1 MLPPR
6 SRRILTLA
14 LPLLVGA
21 GALYAARP
29 PMLLHA
35 QVRQEMRPRPRPP
48 IWPEPPVWRRP
59 PVWLPPFQQMLAID
73 SVHIRTAIAGG
84 VAQTEVEQTW
94 RNDTDRAQE
103 GSYLFPLPEGAT
115 VSDFAL
121 YDGDRKMAGR
131 LLDRDQAADTYEGI
145 VRRQRDPALLRY
157 VGRGAYE
164 VKLYPVPPHATR
176 KVTLKYAEALPTEGG
191 DARKYVYSFL
201 GGTLGGGAAGGP
213 LPRET
218 TVQVTLQDDA
228 SLANIYS
235 PTHDVSIRRTGD
247 KAATVSWE
255 AKDARVKDDFILY
268 YSTVRHDPVGL
279 GLLAYNVSLP
289 GPRLAAFTPGAEG
302 KRDSGYFLLM
312 ASPKMAALDAPA
324 LPKRVVLVLDRSGS
338 MAGPKIEQA
347 RNALAYVLQN
357 LRPTDEFNV
366 MTFNESNDIL
376 SANGLLRA
384 TPDNVKRGLAFVKG
398 IEAEGGTNIHD
409 ALDAALKMFP
419 SGSPSIGGGGA
430 SQNMTIFLT
439 DGLPTVGETDD
450 AKITADARVL
460 SRARGVRLFDFGVGY
475 DVDVHFLDRLAEA
488 NRGDSDYVRPEEDIE
503 AKVSRFYKKV
513 ASPVLTDVHVEIGGA
528 RTAELYPRP
537 SELPD
542 LFTDSQ
548 LLIAGRYTGS
558 GAVTARLTGNVG
570 GKPVSYALSTNLPAV
585 SDTNDFLP
593 RLWATRKIGYLLDSI
608 RLRRTDTTGGP
619 DDPELVSEIVRLS
632 KEYGVVT
639 PYTSFLVTDGSEETQ
654 PFNGPVLHGVHR
666 NTGLPPGVNRTFALP
681 SGAALPSGGS
691 YGGGGFGGGAFGGGG
706 GFSGGRSSNPP
717 AALAAPPAQVYAL
730 SSGAVATTQ
739 SQTLRAT
746 KSASVVNGLAGYDEA
761 QAKAVGS
768 RVRTVGAKTFTL
780 QGGVWTDSAYDAAK
794 QKDLTVVQ
802 AFSDAHFALLKAIP
816 SLAAY
821 TSLGDNVLVVLDN
834 GKALKISAT
843 EGIKTLDAAAVGRL
857 AK

>member
-1 MLPPR
+1 MLPTHT
-6 SRRILTLA
+6 RRILMLP
-14 LPLLVGA
+14 LPLLVGV
-21 GALYAARP
+21 GALYAARAP
-29 PMLLHA
+29 KPLYA
-35 QVRQEMRPRPRPP
+35 QARQQAPQEVRPRPL
-48 IWPEPPVWRRP
+48 PPVWPSP
-59 PVWLPPFQQMLAID
+59 PVWMPPLIWRPAFQQMLTID
-73 SVHIRTAIAGG
+73 SVHIRAAIAGG
-84 VAQTEVEQTW
+84 VARTEVEQTW

-103 GSYLFPLPEGAT
+103 GSYLFPLPEGAA

-121 YDGDRKMAGR
+121 YDGDKKMAGR
-131 LLDRDQAADTYEGI
+131 LLDKDQAADTYEGI

-176 KVTLKYAEALPTEGG
+176 RVTLKYAEALPPEGG

-213 LPRET
+213 LPRAT

-247 KAATVSWE
+247 QTATVSWE

-289 GPRLAAFTPGAEG
+289 GARTAAFTPGAEG

-312 ASPKMAALDAPA
+312 ASPKMVQPDAPT

-347 RNALAYVLQN
+347 RSALAYVLQN
-357 LRPTDEFNV
+357 LRPSDEFNV

-376 SANGLLRA
+376 SPSGLLRA
-384 TPDNVKRGLAFVKG
+384 TPDNIRRGLAFVKG

-419 SGSPSIGGGGA
+419 AVVRANDGG
-430 SQNMTIFLT
+430 QNMTIFLT

-450 AKITADARVL
+450 AKITADARAL
-460 SRARGVRLFDFGVGY
+460 SRARHVRLFDFGVGY

-513 ASPVLTDVHVEIGGA
+513 ASPVLTDVHIEIGGA
-528 RTAELYPRP
+528 QTAELYPRP
-537 SELPD
+537 SDLPD
-542 LFTDSQ
+542 LFTGSQ
-548 LLIAGRYTGS
+548 LLITGRYTGS
-558 GAVTARLTGNVG
+558 GPVTARLTGNVG
-570 GKPVSYALSTNLPAV
+570 GRPVSYALATTLPALA
-585 SDTNDFLP
+585 DTNDFLP

-608 RLRRTDTTGGP
+608 RLRQTDTPGSSGSA

-632 KEYGVVT
+632 KEYGVIT
-639 PYTSFLVTDGSEETQ
+639 PYTSFLVTDGSEENP
-654 PFNGPVLHGVHR
+654 PFGGPMPMHGIRRSTGPVLAS
-666 NTGLPPGVNRTFALP
+666 PPFV
-681 SGAALPSGGS
+681 
-691 YGGGGFGGGAFGGGG
+691 GGGGFGGGGGYPGGG
-706 GFSGGRSSNPP
+706 GFGSGGPLLNSPSQAY
-717 AALAAPPAQVYAL
+717 AAVN
-730 SSGAVATTQ
+730 GAVATTQ
-739 SQTLRAT
+739 SQALRAT
-746 KSASVVNGLAGYDEA
+746 KSASVASGLAGYDAAE
-761 QAKAVGS
+761 AKAVGD
-768 RVRTVGAKTFTL
+768 RIRTVGAKTFTL
-780 QGGVWTDSAYDAAK
+780 QKGVWTDSAYDPAK
-794 QKDLTVVQ
+794 QKDVLTVT
-802 AFSDAHFALLKAIP
+802 AFSDAHFALLKKYP
-816 SLAAY
+816 RLAAY
-821 TSLGDNVLVVLDN
+821 TSLGDNVLVVLD
-834 GKALKISAT
+834 
-843 EGIKTLDAAAVGRL
+843 DGRIMRV
-857 AK
+857 KG

>member
-1 MLPPR
+1 MPLIPTRSMLMV
-6 SRRILTLA
+6 A
-14 LPLLVGA
+14 LPLVVGA
-21 GALYAARP
+21 GALGCRP
-29 PMLLHA
+29 RSVVAPAYA
-35 QVRQEMRPRPRPP
+35 QVRQEAQREVRPRPRPP
-48 IWPEPPVWRRP
+48 VWPSPPVWMPPPVWRP
-59 PVWLPPFQQMLAID
+59 AFQQVLTID
-73 SVHIRTAIAGG
+73 AVHIRTAIAGG
-84 VAQTEVEQTW
+84 VAQTEVEQVW
-94 RNDTDRAQE
+94 RNDTDTPQE

-121 YDGDRKMAGR
+121 YDGDRQMTGR

-176 KVTLKYAEALPTEGG
+176 RVTLKYAEALPPEGG

-201 GGTLGGGAAGGP
+201 GGTLGGGGAAGGP

-247 KAATVSWE
+247 TAATVSLGGE
-255 AKDARVKDDFILY
+255 GRKRVKDDFILY

-289 GPRLAAFTPGAEG
+289 GARTAAFTPGGPPMEG

-312 ASPKMAALDAPA
+312 ASPKMALPDAPT

-347 RNALAYVLQN
+347 RSALAYVLQN
-357 LRPTDEFNV
+357 LRPGDEFNV

-376 SANGLLRA
+376 SPNGLLRA
-384 TPDNVKRGLAFVKG
+384 TPDNIKRGLAFVRG
-398 IEAEGGTNIHD
+398 D
-409 ALDAALKMFP
+409 R
-419 SGSPSIGGGGA
+419 GGGRDEHPRRPGRRPEDVPVPRSA
-430 SQNMTIFLT
+430 QRRRHAQNMTIFLT

-450 AKITADARVL
+450 AKITAGARAL
-460 SRARGVRLFDFGVGY
+460 SRARHVRLFDFGVGY
-475 DVDVHFLDRLAEA
+475 DVDVHFLDRLAQA

-528 RTAELYPRP
+528 QTAELYPNP

-542 LFTDSQ
+542 LFSGSQ
-548 LLIAGRYTGS
+548 LLIAGRYTAS
-558 GAVTARLTGNVG
+558 GPVTARLTGNVG
-570 GKPVSYALSTNLPAV
+570 GRPVSYALATTLPAL

-608 RLRRTDTTGGP
+608 RLRQTDTTGGSGSA

-639 PYTSFLVTDGSEETQ
+639 PYTSFLVTDGSEEDA
-654 PFNGPVLHGVHR
+654 PFNGPLHGIRRGGPVPAS
-666 NTGLPPGVNRTFALP
+666 PPFI
-681 SGAALPSGGS
+681 
-691 YGGGGFGGGAFGGGG
+691 GGGGFGGGGG
-706 GFSGGRSSNPP
+706 GFPGGGNFGGAP
-717 AALAAPPAQVYAL
+717 AAAMAPSPSQV
-730 SSGAVATTQ
+730 
-739 SQTLRAT
+739 R
-746 KSASVVNGLAGYDEA
+746 
-761 QAKAVGS
+761 
-768 RVRTVGAKTFTL
+768 
-780 QGGVWTDSAYDAAK
+780 
-794 QKDLTVVQ
+794 
-802 AFSDAHFALLKAIP
+802 
-816 SLAAY
+816 
-821 TSLGDNVLVVLDN
+821 
-834 GKALKISAT
+834 
-843 EGIKTLDAAAVGRL
+843 
-857 AK
+857 

>member
-1 MLPPR
+1 MLPTHT
-6 SRRILTLA
+6 RRILMLP
-14 LPLLVGA
+14 LPLLIGV
-21 GALYAARP
+21 GALYAARAP
-29 PMLLHA
+29 KPLYA
-35 QVRQEMRPRPRPP
+35 QERQQAPQEVRPRPL
-48 IWPEPPVWRRP
+48 PPVWPSP
-59 PVWLPPFQQMLAID
+59 PVWMPPLIWRPAFQQMLTID
-73 SVHIRTAIAGG
+73 SVHIRAAIAGG
-84 VAQTEVEQTW
+84 VARTEVEQTW

-121 YDGDRKMAGR
+121 YDGDKKMTGR
-131 LLDRDQAADTYEGI
+131 LLDKDQAADTYEGI

-176 KVTLKYAEALPTEGG
+176 RVTLKYAEALPPEGG

-247 KAATVSWE
+247 RTATVSWE

-289 GPRLAAFTPGAEG
+289 GARTAAFTPDTEG

-312 ASPKMAALDAPA
+312 ASPKMVLPDAPT

-347 RNALAYVLQN
+347 RSALAYVLQN
-357 LRPTDEFNV
+357 LRPSDEFNV

-376 SANGLLRA
+376 SPSGLLRA
-384 TPDNVKRGLAFVKG
+384 TPDNIRRGLAFVKG

-419 SGSPSIGGGGA
+419 AVMRANDGG
-430 SQNMTIFLT
+430 QNMTIFLT

-450 AKITADARVL
+450 AKITADARAL
-460 SRARGVRLFDFGVGY
+460 SRARHVRLFDFGVGY

-528 RTAELYPRP
+528 QTAELYPRP
-537 SELPD
+537 SDLPD
-542 LFTDSQ
+542 LFTGSQ

-558 GAVTARLTGNVG
+558 GPVTARLTGNVG
-570 GKPVSYALSTNLPAV
+570 GRPVSYALATTLPALA
-585 SDTNDFLP
+585 DTNDFLP

-608 RLRRTDTTGGP
+608 RLRQTDTTGSSGSA

-632 KEYGVVT
+632 KEYGVIT
-639 PYTSFLVTDGSEETQ
+639 PYTSFLVTDGSEENQ
-654 PFNGPVLHGVHR
+654 PFNGPLHGIR
-666 NTGLPPGVNRTFALP
+666 RGTGPVLASPPFVGR
-681 SGAALPSGGS
+681 GGFGGGGG
-691 YGGGGFGGGAFGGGG
+691 YPGGGGFG
-706 GFSGGRSSNPP
+706 SGGPLLKSPSQAY
-717 AALAAPPAQVYAL
+717 AAV
-730 SSGAVATTQ
+730 SGAVATTQ
-739 SQTLRAT
+739 SQALRAT
-746 KSASVVNGLAGYDEA
+746 KSASVASGLAGYDAAE
-761 QAKAVGS
+761 AKAVGD

-780 QGGVWTDSAYDAAK
+780 QKGVWTDSAYDPAK
-794 QKDLTVVQ
+794 QKDVLTVT
-802 AFSDAHFALLKAIP
+802 AFSDAHFALLKKYP
-816 SLAAY
+816 RLAAY
-821 TSLGDNVLVVLDN
+821 TSLGDNVLVVLD
-834 GKALKISAT
+834 
-843 EGIKTLDAAAVGRL
+843 DGRVVRV
-857 AK
+857 KG

>member
-1 MLPPR
+1 MLPKR
-6 SRRILTLA
+6 ARRIVMLV
-14 LPLLVGA
+14 LPLIVAA
-21 GALYAARP
+21 GTLYAARAP
-29 PMLLHA
+29 LTLHA
-35 QVRQEMRPRPRPP
+35 QIRQEKRPRPP
-48 IWPEPPVWRRP
+48 FPQPPIWPSPPIWEPPI
-59 PVWLPPFQQMLAID
+59 QQRLTID
-73 SVHIRTAIAGG
+73 SVHIHTAITGG

-131 LLDRDQAADTYEGI
+131 LLDKDQAADTYEGI

-176 KVTLKYAEALPTEGG
+176 RVTLRYAEALPPEGG

-201 GGTLGGGAAGGP
+201 GGTLGGGGAAGSP

-235 PTHDVSIRRTGD
+235 PTHEVSIRRTGD
-247 KAATVSWE
+247 KTATVSWE
-255 AKDARVKDDFILY
+255 AKEARVKDDFILY
-268 YSTVRHDPVGL
+268 YSVVRHDPVGL

-289 GPRLAAFTPGAEG
+289 GPRTAAFTPGSEG

-312 ASPKMAALDAPA
+312 ASPKMAQPDAPV

-347 RNALAYVLQN
+347 RSALAYVLQN
-357 LRPTDEFNV
+357 LRPADEFNV
-366 MTFNESNDIL
+366 LTFNEANDIL
-376 SANGLLRA
+376 SPSGLLRA
-384 TPDNVKRGLAFVKG
+384 TPDNIKRGLAFVKG

-419 SGSPSIGGGGA
+419 AAQNDGA
-430 SQNMTIFLT
+430 QNMTIFLT

-460 SRARGVRLFDFGVGY
+460 SRARHIRLFDFGVGY

-528 RTAELYPRP
+528 QTAELYPRV

-542 LFTDSQ
+542 LFTGSQ
-548 LLIAGRYTGS
+548 LLITGRYTGS
-558 GAVTARLTGNVG
+558 GPVTARLTGNVG
-570 GKPVSYALSTNLPAV
+570 GRPVSYALATTLPALA
-585 SDTNDFLP
+585 DTNDFLP

-608 RLRRTDTTGGP
+608 RLRQTDTPGSSGSA

-632 KEYGVVT
+632 KEYGVIT
-639 PYTSFLVTDGSEETQ
+639 PYTSFLVTDGSEENP
-654 PFNGPVLHGVHR
+654 PFGGPMPMHGIR
-666 NTGLPPGVNRTFALP
+666 RGTGPALASPPFV
-681 SGAALPSGGS
+681 
-691 YGGGGFGGGAFGGGG
+691 GGGGFGGGGGYPGGG
-706 GFSGGRSSNPP
+706 GFGSGGPLLKSPSQAY
-717 AALAAPPAQVYAL
+717 AAV
-730 SSGAVATTQ
+730 SGAVATTQ
-739 SQTLRAT
+739 SQALRAT
-746 KSASVVNGLAGYDEA
+746 KSASVASGLAGYDAAE
-761 QAKAVGS
+761 AKAVGD
-768 RVRTVGAKTFTL
+768 RIRTVGAKTFTL
-780 QGGVWTDSAYDAAK
+780 QKGVWTDSAYDPAK
-794 QKDLTVVQ
+794 QKDVLTVT
-802 AFSDAHFALLKAIP
+802 AFSDAHFALLKKYP
-816 SLAAY
+816 RLAAY
-821 TSLGDNVLVVLDN
+821 TSLGDNVLVVLD
-834 GKALKISAT
+834 
-843 EGIKTLDAAAVGRL
+843 DGRIMRV
-857 AK
+857 KG

>member
-1 MLPPR
+1 MLPKR
-6 SRRILTLA
+6 ARRIVMLA
-14 LPLLVGA
+14 LPLIVAA
-21 GALYAARP
+21 GTLYAARAP
-29 PMLLHA
+29 LTLHA
-35 QVRQEMRPRPRPP
+35 QIRQEKRPRPP
-48 IWPEPPVWRRP
+48 FPQPPIWPSPPIWEPPI
-59 PVWLPPFQQMLAID
+59 QQRLTID
-73 SVHIRTAIAGG
+73 SVHIHTAIAGG

-131 LLDRDQAADTYEGI
+131 LLDKDQAADTYEGI

-176 KVTLKYAEALPTEGG
+176 RVTLKYAEALPPEGG

-201 GGTLGGGAAGGP
+201 GGTLGGGGAAGSP

-218 TVQVTLQDDA
+218 TVQVTLQDNA

-235 PTHDVSIRRTGD
+235 PTHEVSIRRTGD
-247 KAATVSWE
+247 KTATVSWE
-255 AKDARVKDDFILY
+255 AKEARVKDDFILY
-268 YSTVRHDPVGL
+268 YSVVRHDPVGL

-289 GPRLAAFTPGAEG
+289 GPRTAAFTPGSEG

-312 ASPKMAALDAPA
+312 ASPKMAQPDAPV

-347 RNALAYVLQN
+347 RSALAYVLQN
-357 LRPTDEFNV
+357 LRPADEFNV
-366 MTFNESNDIL
+366 LTFNEANDIL
-376 SANGLLRA
+376 SPSGLLRA
-384 TPDNVKRGLAFVKG
+384 TPDNIKRGLAFVKG

-419 SGSPSIGGGGA
+419 AAQNDGA
-430 SQNMTIFLT
+430 QNMTIFLT

-460 SRARGVRLFDFGVGY
+460 SRARHIRLFDFGVGY

-528 RTAELYPRP
+528 QTAELYPHP

-542 LFTDSQ
+542 LFTGSQ

-558 GAVTARLTGNVG
+558 GPVTARLTGNVG
-570 GKPVSYALSTNLPAV
+570 GRPVSYALATTLPALA
-585 SDTNDFLP
+585 DTNDFLP

-608 RLRRTDTTGGP
+608 RLRQTDTTGSSGRP
-619 DDPELVSEIVRLS
+619 DDPELVGEIVRLS
-632 KEYGVVT
+632 KEYGVIT
-639 PYTSFLVTDGSEETQ
+639 PYTSFLVTDGSEENQ
-654 PFNGPVLHGVHR
+654 PFNGPLHGIR
-666 NTGLPPGVNRTFALP
+666 RGTGSVFASPPFV
-681 SGAALPSGGS
+681 
-691 YGGGGFGGGAFGGGG
+691 GGGGFGGGGGYPGGG
-706 GFSGGRSSNPP
+706 GFGSGGPLLKSPSQAY
-717 AALAAPPAQVYAL
+717 AAV
-730 SSGAVATTQ
+730 SGAVATTQ
-739 SQTLRAT
+739 SQALRAT
-746 KSASVVNGLAGYDEA
+746 KSASVASGLAGYDAAE
-761 QAKAVGS
+761 AKAVGD
-768 RVRTVGAKTFTL
+768 RIRTVGAKTFTL
-780 QGGVWTDSAYDAAK
+780 QKGVWTDSAYDPAK
-794 QKDLTVVQ
+794 QKDVLTVT
-802 AFSDAHFALLKAIP
+802 AFSNAHFALLKKYP
-816 SLAAY
+816 RLAAY
-821 TSLGDNVLVVLDN
+821 TSLGDNVLVVLD
-834 GKALKISAT
+834 
-843 EGIKTLDAAAVGRL
+843 DGRVVRV
-857 AK
+857 KG

>member
-1 MLPPR
+1 MPPTR
-6 SRRILTLA
+6 TRRILILA
-14 LPLLVGA
+14 LPLLAGA
-21 GALYAARP
+21 GALYAARAP
-29 PMLLHA
+29 KTLHA
-35 QVRQEMRPRPRPP
+35 KVRQEIRPRPP
-48 IWPEPPVWRRP
+48 VWPSPPEWRP
-59 PVWLPPFQQMLAID
+59 PPIWRPAFQQVLTID

-121 YDGDRKMAGR
+121 YDGDKKMVGR
-131 LLDRDQAADTYEGI
+131 LLDKDQAADTYEGI

-176 KVTLKYAEALPTEGG
+176 RVTLKYAEALPPEGG

-201 GGTLGGGAAGGP
+201 GGTLGGAAGGA

-218 TVQVTLQDDA
+218 TVQVTLQDGEA
-228 SLANIYS
+228 LANIYS

-247 KAATVSWE
+247 RTATVSWE

-289 GPRLAAFTPGAEG
+289 GARTAAFTPGSEG

-312 ASPKMAALDAPA
+312 ASPKMTLPDAPV

-347 RNALAYVLQN
+347 RGALAYVLQN
-357 LRPTDEFNV
+357 LRPADEFNV

-376 SANGLLRA
+376 SHGGLLRA

-419 SGSPSIGGGGA
+419 TDAAQSGGA
-430 SQNMTIFLT
+430 QNMTIFLT

-450 AKITADARVL
+450 ARITADARAL
-460 SRARGVRLFDFGVGY
+460 SRARHVRLFDFGVGY
-475 DVDVHFLDRLAEA
+475 DVDVHFLDRLAQA

-528 RTAELYPRP
+528 QTAELYPRP

-542 LFTDSQ
+542 LFTGSQ

-558 GAVTARLTGNVG
+558 GPVTARLTGNVG
-570 GKPVSYALSTNLPAV
+570 GRPVSYTLATTLPAV
-585 SDTNDFLP
+585 ADTNDFLP

-608 RLRRTDTTGGP
+608 RLRQTDTTGGSGSA
-619 DDPELVSEIVRLS
+619 DDPELVSEIVHLS

-639 PYTSFLVTDGSEETQ
+639 PYTSFLVTDGSEENQ
-654 PFNGPVLHGVHR
+654 PFNRPMPVHGVRRAHDPVFA
-666 NTGLPPGVNRTFALP
+666 PPPFI
-681 SGAALPSGGS
+681 GGS
-691 YGGGGFGGGAFGGGG
+691 GFGGGG
-706 GFSGGRSSNPP
+706 GGYPSGGFGGARGAASP
-717 AALAAPPAQVYAL
+717 APLFKAYTAV
-730 SSGAVATTQ
+730 SGAVATTQ
-739 SQTLRAT
+739 SQALRAT
-746 KSASVVNGLAGYDEA
+746 KSASVANGLAGYDA
-761 QAKAVGS
+761 DQARAVGD

-780 QGGVWTDSAYDAAK
+780 KGGVWTDSAYDAAK
-794 QKDLTVVQ
+794 QKDVLTVK
-802 AFSDAHFALLKAIP
+802 AFSDAHFALLKKFP

-821 TSLGDNVLVVLDN
+821 TSLGNNVLVVLED
-834 GKALKISAT
+834 GRVLKISGA
-843 EGIKTLDAAAVGRL
+843 
-857 AK
+857 